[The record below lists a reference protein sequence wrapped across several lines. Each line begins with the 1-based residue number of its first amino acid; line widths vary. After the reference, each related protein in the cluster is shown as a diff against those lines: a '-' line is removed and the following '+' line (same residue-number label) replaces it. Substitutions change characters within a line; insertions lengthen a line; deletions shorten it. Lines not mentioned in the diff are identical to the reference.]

1 MAKILGAFLL
11 TFFLAPATPTAVQE
25 IPTLDVAFCSFTL
38 PAGLK
43 EANASFYVSYSFS
56 LDENG
61 IPTNLK
67 KIRNDY
73 VEEAAISSCLATW
86 RFSGIQKGAGLV
98 AVFRWEHAK
107 GWVDLSITGAGLSQR
122 IRVIGDR
129 CPYSP
134 SERSPK

>member
-1 MAKILGAFLL
+1 MPKIFGIFLL
-11 TFFLAPATPTAVQE
+11 IFLFASATRTAVQD
-25 IPTLDVAFCSFTL
+25 IPTLDVAFCNFTL

-61 IPTNLK
+61 MPTNLR

-73 VEEAAISSCLATW
+73 VEETAISACLATW
-86 RFSGIQKGAGLV
+86 RFSGVQKGAGLV

-107 GWVDLSITGAGLSQR
+107 GWVDLSITGAGLNQR
-122 IRVIGDR
+122 IRATGDR
-129 CPYSP
+129 CPY
-134 SERSPK
+134 

>member
-1 MAKILGAFLL
+1 MAKILGVLLL
-11 TFFLAPATPTAVQE
+11 TFFFVPATNTAVQD
-25 IPTLDVAFCSFTL
+25 IPTLDVAFCNFRL
-38 PAGLK
+38 PGGLK
-43 EANASFYVSYSFS
+43 AANASFYVSYSFS

-61 IPTNLK
+61 IPINLK

-107 GWVDLSITGAGLSQR
+107 GWADLSITGAGLNQR
-122 IRVIGDR
+122 IRVTGDR
-129 CPYSP
+129 CPYSHQ
-134 SERSPK
+134 